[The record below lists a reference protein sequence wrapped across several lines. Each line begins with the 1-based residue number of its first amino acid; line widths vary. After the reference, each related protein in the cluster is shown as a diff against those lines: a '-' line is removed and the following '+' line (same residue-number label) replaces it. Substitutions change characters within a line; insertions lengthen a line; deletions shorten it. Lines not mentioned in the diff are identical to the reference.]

1 MTDERIYEAFRLEP
15 LRAPPSYAELERHI
29 ARGRQLR
36 AETTSQMAASASGA
50 VSRLLRRTGARLARW
65 QQQRHTREAL
75 MECSDRVLADVG
87 IPREHI
93 PLIAWG
99 VDPATIEQ
107 REGWPPIW
115 WRALAARIE
124 AVRRARRDR
133 RRVEGELMAYSDR
146 DLDEIGIRRVDIPTI
161 ARGHTPLPA
170 NARRAA

>member
-1 MTDERIYEAFRLEP
+1 MTDERILEAPRVEP
-15 LRAPPSYAELERHI
+15 LPALPNYAELERHI
-29 ARGRQLR
+29 AHGRQLR
-36 AETTSQMAASASGA
+36 AETTSQMVASGSRA
-50 VSRLLRRTGARLARW
+50 VGRLLRRTGARLARW
-65 QQQRHTREAL
+65 QQQRQTRDAL
-75 MECSDRVLADVG
+75 MGCSDRVLADVG

-93 PLIAWG
+93 PLIARG
-99 VDPATIEQ
+99 LDPATVEQ
-107 REGWPPIW
+107 RDGWPPIW

-161 ARGHTPLPA
+161 ARGHTPLPE